1 VHQQAALHVVVA
13 VIPLLVVERS
23 EDGNKKGNQQMPM
36 VFADFFLSVTL
47 PHAG

>member
-1 VHQQAALHVVVA
+1 VHQQAALHVVV